1 MVLHDGTIYDAK
13 LIGSDSVTDLALLKI
28 EASGLTAA
36 QFGDSDSLKVGDS
49 VAAVGNPGGLQF
61 SSSCT
66 YGHISAL
73 NREITTS
80 EYGYSMD
87 CIQVDAAINPGNS
100 GGALVNQY
108 GQVIGITSSKIVST
122 SYEGIGFAIPV
133 NTVQSVVTDLM
144 NYGYVKDRAMLGIS
158 GQYVD
163 ETTASFYGLTQGWYV
178 ATVSNPSAIQAGLQK
193 GDVIIAFNG
202 TKIDSAAALSNLLTK
217 KKPGDTVT
225 LTVYRYV
232 EQDTLELE
240 VTLIENTNQT
250 SSQPEGETEEG
261 N

>member
-1 MVLHDGTIYDAK
+1 M
-13 LIGSDSVTDLALLKI
+13 
-28 EASGLTAA
+28 
-36 QFGDSDSLKVGDS
+36 
-49 VAAVGNPGGLQF
+49 
-61 SSSCT
+61 
-66 YGHISAL
+66 
-73 NREITTS
+73 
-80 EYGYSMD
+80 
-87 CIQVDAAINPGNS
+87 
-100 GGALVNQY
+100 
-108 GQVIGITSSKIVST
+108 
-122 SYEGIGFAIPV
+122 
-133 NTVQSVVTDLM
+133 
-144 NYGYVKDRAMLGIS
+144 
-158 GQYVD
+158 
-163 ETTASFYGLTQGWYV
+163 

-202 TKIDSAAALSNLLTK
+202 TKIDSAAALSNLLMK

>member
-1 MVLHDGTIYDAK
+1 
-13 LIGSDSVTDLALLKI
+13 
-28 EASGLTAA
+28 
-36 QFGDSDSLKVGDS
+36 
-49 VAAVGNPGGLQF
+49 
-61 SSSCT
+61 
-66 YGHISAL
+66 
-73 NREITTS
+73 
-80 EYGYSMD
+80 MD

-217 KKPGDTVT
+217 KKTGDTVT